1 MIPALLAIYGIGRAA
16 FGVALLIAPAPA
28 GRMLA
33 GDGATAPDAQAFLR
47 GIGARDVGLGL
58 GALGAVRTRRA
69 TRGWLVAGVLADTG
83 DAVGIAGAWRN
94 LDPDKR
100 AAGLA
105 FAGTAA
111 AAGVALLAAT
121 ATT

>member
-1 MIPALLAIYGIGRAA
+1 MTPALLATYGIGRAA
-16 FGVALLIAPAPA
+16 FGVALLIAPAAA

-33 GDGATAPDAQAFLR
+33 GDGATTSDAQAFLH

-58 GALGAVRTRRA
+58 GTLGAVRTRRS
-69 TRGWLVAGVLADTG
+69 TRGWLIAGVLADAG
-83 DAVGIAGAWRN
+83 DAAGIARAWHG

-100 AAGLA
+100 APGLA

-111 AAGVALLAAT
+111 TAGLALLVAT